1 MAALT
6 VSPRLPG
13 PQVLSARY
21 MTRFRCL
28 AGDCEA
34 TCCGGG
40 AVPVER
46 STHRRLTLLAEP
58 DVEAQQL
65 LASGIEPTP
74 DGPEFGRLRFLA
86 SGDCS
91 MLDGAGLCRI
101 QSKFGHDALFDV
113 CATYPRYMNQ
123 IDGEVQ
129 GAAPTVEL
137 FGTLSCPEVA
147 RLALLSEDGFE
158 LQTAA
163 LDEAPRKLRNRFD
176 TREPYF
182 QPYRMVR
189 GALTR
194 LLAEPDFGLDEK
206 LFALLWLADQLRPV
220 LFAGCTQAPSAELK
234 TVLDALSGPGVLPSL
249 AANFRSLR
257 IDPELPLAVIWQ
269 ALPPAEIR
277 PGAQTERFDR
287 TLRDVWAEYGR
298 TQGAGASLSETDL
311 RDLVAQYTTVRAAV
325 PGPVRQRLDL
335 LLSRYAVNHVLTTPY
350 MLSSSLFAYAYE
362 LVVRLAMLR
371 FLLCTRLSLFEGS
384 AAELDARVVEVTYAT
399 VRGVDHAGIIAQ
411 VQRQLEAR
419 GLNGL
424 PHALCFLAV

>member
-1 MAALT
+1 
-6 VSPRLPG
+6 
-13 PQVLSARY
+13 

-40 AVPVER
+40 GVPVER

-58 DVEAQQL
+58 DAEAQQL
-65 LASGIEPTP
+65 LANGIELTP
-74 DGPEFGRLRFLA
+74 DGPEFARLRFLA

-91 MLDGAGLCRI
+91 MLDSAGLCRI
-101 QSKFGHDALFDV
+101 QSKFGHAALFEV
-113 CATYPRYMNQ
+113 CATYPRYVNQ
-123 IDGEVQ
+123 IDGDVQ
-129 GAAPTVEL
+129 GAPPAIEL

-147 RLALLSEDGFE
+147 RLALLSDDGFE
-158 LQTAA
+158 LEPAA
-163 LDEAPRKLRNRFD
+163 IEEAPRKLRNRFD

-189 GALTR
+189 AALTS
-194 LLAEPDFGLDEK
+194 LLAEPGFSLDEK

-220 LFAGCTQAPSAELK
+220 LFAGCTKAPSELQ

-257 IDPELPLAVIWQ
+257 IDAELPLAVIWQ
-269 ALPPAEIR
+269 ALPPAEVR

-287 TLRDVWAEYGR
+287 MLREVWGEYGR
-298 TQGAGASLSETDL
+298 TLGGGASLSDADL
-311 RDLVAQYTTVRAAV
+311 RDLVAQYATVRAAV
-325 PGPVRQRLDL
+325 PGPARQRLDV

-362 LVVRLAMLR
+362 LVVRIAMLR

-399 VRGVDHAGIIAQ
+399 VRGVDHAGILAQ
-411 VQRQLEAR
+411 VQKQLEAR

>member
-1 MAALT
+1 MAVLPASSQLPAPQLLT
-6 VSPRLPG
+6 
-13 PQVLSARY
+13 ARY

-46 STHRRLTLLAEP
+46 STHRRLTLLAET

-65 LASGIEPTP
+65 LANGIELTP
-74 DGPEFGRLRFLA
+74 EGPEFGQLRFTA

-101 QSKFGHDALFDV
+101 QSKFGHAALFEV
-113 CATYPRYMNQ
+113 CATYPRYVNQ
-123 IDGEVQ
+123 IDSDVEDT
-129 GAAPTVEL
+129 APSLEL
-137 FGTLSCPEVA
+137 FGSLSCPEVA
-147 RLALLSEDGFE
+147 RLALLSDDGFE
-158 LQTAA
+158 QEAVPVG
-163 LDEAPRKLRNRFD
+163 EAPRKLRNRFD
-176 TREPYF
+176 TRKPYF

-189 GALTR
+189 AALTK
-194 LLAEPDFGLDEK
+194 LLTEPGFGLEEK

-220 LFAGCTQAPSAELK
+220 LFAGCTKAPSAELK

-249 AANFRSLR
+249 GANFRSLR
-257 IDPELPLAVIWQ
+257 IDAELPLAVIWQ

-287 TLRDVWAEYGR
+287 ILREVWVEYGR
-298 TQGAGASLSETDL
+298 TQGSGASLSEADL
-311 RDLVAQYTTVRAAV
+311 RDLVAHYATVRAAV
-325 PGPVRQRLDL
+325 PGPARQRLDL

-350 MLSSSLFAYAYE
+350 MLSSNLFVYAYE
-362 LVVRLAMLR
+362 LVVRIAMLR
-371 FLLCTRLSLFEGS
+371 FLLCTRLSLFEGT

-399 VRGVDHAGIIAQ
+399 VRGVDHAGILAQ
-411 VQRQLEAR
+411 VQRQLEA
-419 GLNGL
+419 GGMSGL
-424 PHALCFLAV
+424 PHALCFLAI